1 MYELADARRK
11 QLLSGKRKRNDDNC
25 MSNREAEDYLLLIG
39 EAPTNDSPEAVLPR
53 WKWIAEEVVVADED
67 KNAADVLVEVRQQ
80 RAGETTKVYRDLLL
94 LKITHELSNDIA
106 VFDGDVLDQQI
117 RPMATSWTARA
128 PRVRES
134 SAMRPAGAAAALRLA
149 TPLPPPP
156 TVVGRYR
163 PARHAWVGTAAAG

>member
-1 MYELADARRK
+1 
-11 QLLSGKRKRNDDNC
+11 
-25 MSNREAEDYLLLIG
+25 MSNREAEDYLLLVG
-39 EAPTNDSPEAVLPR
+39 EAPPNDSPEAVLPR
-53 WKWIAEEVVVADED
+53 WKWIAEEVVVADEE
-67 KNAADVLVEVRQQ
+67 KNATDVLVEVRQQ

-106 VFDGDVLDQQI
+106 VFEGDVLDQQI

-134 SAMRPAGAAAALRLA
+134 SAMRPAGAAAAAAALRLA

-156 TVVGRYR
+156 TVVARHR
-163 PARHAWVGTAAAG
+163 PARHA